1 MCMTIDPKVK
11 KLSKRV
17 VWKVFDKPFGRR
29 TIVSLF
35 KGAKYPKGK
44 LVERSP
50 GNTSWTDFHR
60 LLRSGS
66 GLYFYLTKEIAE
78 QEASKWPD
86 SYIAKFKVSPKDF
99 IFASDDGREAMY
111 ERATRV
117 GNFIK
122 VGYGAV

>member
-1 MCMTIDPKVK
+1 MTIDPKVK

-17 VWKVFDKPFGRR
+17 VWKVFDKPIGSR
-29 TIVSLF
+29 IVSLF
-35 KGAKYPKGK
+35 MGATYPKGK

-50 GNTSWTDFHR
+50 GNTSWTDSHR
-60 LLRSGS
+60 LIFRSAS

-78 QEASKWPD
+78 QEASTWSD

-117 GNFIK
+117 GNFIRVK
-122 VGYGAV
+122 RVQPL